1 MPLALDA
8 AAIPYLHRFAPYLE
22 QCILKIN
29 RLWGTERLWFTETR
43 WVAVLSLNLLKCW
56 KLFFFQQSRKKKK
69 KKERQKL
76 QGCSCQQSFFVWV
89 FFVFF
94 FNSMCCIQGCWV
106 AGKYLD
112 RSPHPLS
119 PAGANLISL
128 LHLSWNLCFTLVF
141 VAKHFGSGSRPLWD
155 KYMYS
160 TSTQIQKY
168 ALSFALQNIK
178 EFKKLIFKRTNN
190 PI

>member
-1 MPLALDA
+1 MPLARDA

-89 FFVFF
+89 FFILF
-94 FNSMCCIQGCWV
+94 FNSMYCIQGCWV

-155 KYMYS
+155 TYMYS